1 MICKMA
7 EGEVET
13 MKQKKQK
20 KEVRVL
26 RQKASLTVEC
36 AVVLPLFFFAVVILA
51 GLLDSYRI
59 TTVIQSA
66 LCESAKE
73 LGMYAYCQEDDTQ
86 SPVGTVSNAVC
97 QIYAKRK
104 VQEKLTGEALL
115 GVVGGVHGINLAQSV
130 YENGRISLKASFFYQ
145 APFTPFQTFPVRLQV
160 KGQARAWIGYNDLSE
175 S

>member
-1 MICKMA
+1 M
-7 EGEVET
+7 
-13 MKQKKQK
+13 
-20 KEVRVL
+20 
-26 RQKASLTVEC
+26 
-36 AVVLPLFFFAVVILA
+36 VILA
-51 GLLDSYRI
+51 GLLDLYRI
-59 TTVIQSA
+59 TTVIQST

-130 YENGRISLKASFFYQ
+130 YENGRISLKASLLLLTNKGRTFSVSSQ
-145 APFTPFQTFPVRLQV
+145 CGHKAFQSL
-160 KGQARAWIGYNDLSE
+160 I
-175 S
+175 

>member
-73 LGMYAYCQEDDTQ
+73 LGMYA
-86 SPVGTVSNAVC
+86 
-97 QIYAKRK
+97 
-104 VQEKLTGEALL
+104 
-115 GVVGGVHGINLAQSV
+115 
-130 YENGRISLKASFFYQ
+130 
-145 APFTPFQTFPVRLQV
+145 
-160 KGQARAWIGYNDLSE
+160 
-175 S
+175 